1 VFDPPTVPL
10 KVFIE
15 QVVRL
20 GADVAGAAVTTND
33 VEKSIAKNV
42 LAKIFF
48 MVNSRLLKR
57 MWGSVTLRP
66 NALCVD

>member
-20 GADVAGAAVTTND
+20 GADVVGAAVTTND
-33 VEKSIAKNV
+33 AEKSIAKSV

-66 NALCVD
+66 NALCID